1 MSAVPKEINPGAG
14 TTQKLAEH
22 VASSRYEALSAQTVH
37 AFKRAFQDHL
47 TCAIAGS
54 SMPVSRALLGYFE
67 ENDAT
72 RVATVVGSRARLS
85 AANAAL
91 VNGANTHGLDFDDG
105 HTNGSAHPSG
115 AVVPAVLAAAEQHGA
130 SPREIIVATVVGYDV
145 MCRIAA
151 AGHPTTA

>member
-14 TTQKLAEH
+14 ATAKLAEH
-22 VASSRYEALSAQTVH
+22 VAAARYDKLTAKTLH

-54 SMPVSRALLGYFE
+54 AMPVSQALLGYF
-67 ENDAT
+67 NDTDAAH
-72 RVATVVGSRARLS
+72 VATVVGTAAKLS
-85 AANAAL
+85 AQNAAL

-115 AVVPAVLAAAEQHGA
+115 A
-130 SPREIIVATVVGYDV
+130 IF
-145 MCRIAA
+145 
-151 AGHPTTA
+151 